1 MYTLYL
7 YSYYLA
13 FSQERPK
20 ILECYECDPT
30 NLQVRDPSKTGLHST
45 RMTCLTDDDD
55 LGELKQCNLI
65 NGLCAVGK
73 VGTLPFESTF
83 KMFKSIRLYY

>member
-1 MYTLYL
+1 MCILI
-7 YSYYLA
+7 LA
-13 FSQERPK
+13 LSQERPE

-30 NLQVRDPSKTGLHST
+30 NLQIRDPSKTGLHST

-55 LGELKQCNLI
+55 LGELKQCSLL

-73 VGTLPFESTF
+73 IGTLSFGIHLL
-83 KMFKSIRLYY
+83 KYYDLFIFNINFFY